1 MIRKQMY
8 IEKRQ
13 ERLLKQLAK
22 KTGMAESE
30 IMRQALDLHMNNL
43 RFNEGRSDLW
53 KEEME
58 FVKKRLKKG
67 FVLGGRQWRR
77 EDLHE
82 R

>member
-1 MIRKQMY
+1 MVRKQMY
-8 IEKRQ
+8 IEERQ
-13 ERLLKQLAK
+13 ERLLKKLVK
-22 KTGMAESE
+22 KTGVTESE
-30 IMRQALDLHMNNL
+30 IMRQALDLYMNNL

-53 KEEME
+53 QEELDY
-58 FVKKRLKKG
+58 VKRRLKKG